1 MQYIL
6 FDTCIWLDFLAPK
19 PESRSL
25 LKSIL
30 SGLNQNKLKILLSN
44 VTVEEYSRHQ
54 DTIVGKYTDS
64 LTSHLK
70 NAKKIQDYLNLSERS
85 TFLFLLEKANE
96 KIKSDGKEAVKTL
109 GIIESIFGHKNTI
122 RLSSSIEILT
132 NAAQIALDKKA
143 PCHKNKNSVADTVI
157 YLQFDSWVKETESID
172 NKDYFHFVTANHTDF
187 SSSKDNRDPH
197 ENLII
202 FSKNNVYYHIDPY
215 KALEKIELEDIP
227 PDEFDIFE
235 SGLRMIRYASSP
247 CISAEGHIFNDNE
260 GRWFHSQFGGGLSW
274 HLVCAR
280 CGALLDTGDFF
291 D

>member
-6 FDTCIWLDFLAPK
+6 FDTCIWLNLAQK
-19 PESRSL
+19 PESRPL

-44 VTVEEYSRHQ
+44 VTVEEYSRNK
-54 DTIVGKYTDS
+54 DTIVSKYTSS
-64 LTSHLK
+64 LKSHLN
-70 NAKKIQDYLNLSERS
+70 NAKKIQNYLDGSERS
-85 TFLFLLEKANE
+85 TFLLLLDKANE
-96 KIKSDGKEAVKTL
+96 NIKSDGKEGVNAL
-109 GIIESIFGHKNTI
+109 RIIESTFDHRNTI
-122 RLSSSIEILT
+122 RLSSSTKILA
-132 NAAQIALDKKA
+132 NAAQIALEKKA
-143 PCHKNKNSVADTVI
+143 PCHKGKNSVADTVI
-157 YLQFDSWVKETESID
+157 YLQFENLVKETESIE
-172 NKDYFHFVTANHTDF
+172 NKDYFHFVTDNHTDF

-227 PDEFDIFE
+227 PDEFDLFE
-235 SGLRMIRYASSP
+235 SRLRMIRYASSP
-247 CISAEGHIFNDNE
+247 CTSAEEHIFNDDK

-280 CGALLDTGDFF
+280 CGALLDTGDFL

>member
-6 FDTCIWLDFLAPK
+6 FDTCIWLNLAQK
-19 PESRSL
+19 PESRPL

-44 VTVEEYSRHQ
+44 VTVEEYSRHK
-54 DTIVGKYTDS
+54 DTIVSKYTSS
-64 LTSHLK
+64 LKSNLN
-70 NAKKIQDYLNLSERS
+70 NAKKIQDYLDGSERS
-85 TFLFLLEKANE
+85 TFLLLLDKANE
-96 KIKSDGKEAVKTL
+96 NIKSDGKEGVNAL
-109 GIIESIFGHKNTI
+109 SIIESTFDHKNTI
-122 RLSSSIEILT
+122 KLSSSTEILA
-132 NAAQIALDKKA
+132 NAAQIALEKKA
-143 PCHKNKNSVADTVI
+143 PCHKGKNSVADTVI
-157 YLQFDSWVKETESID
+157 YLQFENWVKETESIE
-172 NKDYFHFVTANHTDF
+172 NKDYFHFVTDNHTDF
-187 SSSKDNRDPH
+187 SSKDNRDPH

-202 FSKNNVYYHIDPY
+202 FAKNNVYYHIDPY

-227 PDEFDIFE
+227 PDEFDLFE
-235 SGLRMIRYASSP
+235 SRLRMIRYASSP
-247 CISAEGHIFNDNE
+247 CTSAEGHIFNDNE